1 MAYILMP
8 KRRQV
13 PLATI
18 KAMTQ
23 NNWKVDPPSNDAI
36 MMQVLRR
43 EAQRKSAYGHCGKP
57 DCKYG

>member
-8 KRRQV
+8 KRRRV

-23 NNWKVDPPSNDAI
+23 NNWVVDPPSDNS
-36 MMQVLRR
+36 MMMSVLRR
-43 EAQRKSAYGHCGKP
+43 EAQRKSVYGVCAHCK
-57 DCKYG
+57 